1 MAGEL
6 LIRSL
11 PLAKIRPDN
20 TALLVIDMN
29 RDFVDEGAVLQ
40 TPGALELIPTLNSL
54 ASWARGNGLPVIWT
68 LEMHRADASDYGI
81 ELEFDPIHCVEGTP
95 GVELT
100 PKLEVRPSD
109 LFIRNKRRYD
119 CFAGTDLD
127 LLLRSNRIEN
137 LICCGVTT
145 HCCVMAT
152 VYTARHLDYRV
163 IVPRDAV
170 AAISPQHQDAALLCM
185 SEGFAYISSSDEV
198 MQLWPS

>member
-1 MAGEL
+1 MAGQL
-6 LIRSL
+6 LLRPL
-11 PLAKIRPDN
+11 PTDKIRPDN

-40 TPGALELIPTLNSL
+40 TPGALEIVPTLNSM
-54 ASWARGNGLPVIWT
+54 AKWARERALPVIWT
-68 LEMHRADASDYGI
+68 LEMHRADGSDYGI
-81 ELEFDPIHCVEGTP
+81 ELQFDPVHCVEGTP

-100 PKLEVRPSD
+100 PGLEVRPED
-109 LFIRNKRRYD
+109 RFIRNKRRYD

-127 LLLRSNRIEN
+127 LLLRGNRIEN

-163 IVPRDAV
+163 VVPRDAV
-170 AAISPQHQDAALLCM
+170 AAISAQHQEAALLCM
-185 SEGFAYISSSDEV
+185 SEGFAYISDSDSV
-198 MQLWPS
+198 INLW